1 MISLILVTTF
11 TPFLWGDAKVSTIEV
26 KGFDTVTACRN
37 QASKFLS
44 YKSQEGTTIYST
56 YCVDREAK

>member
-26 KGFDTVTACRN
+26 QGFQTVELCKNEAF
-37 QASKFLS
+37 KFQS
-44 YKSQEGTTIYST
+44 HKSQEGTTIYST
-56 YCVDREAK
+56 QCITKDVK